1 MDTAGGTAIARRRAA
16 IEGRIGRFA
25 AIIPPRAGADM
36 GAIAPIMPPSAFLT
50 DPPFLSLS
58 STVGSVVII
67 FTIGLN

>member
-1 MDTAGGTAIARRRAA
+1 MVAPAIAARRIA
-16 IEGRIGRFA
+16 IEGFLGRA
-25 AIIPPRAGADM
+25 TGIMPPRAGIEEGISD
-36 GAIAPIMPPSAFLT
+36 GITIIPPSAFLT